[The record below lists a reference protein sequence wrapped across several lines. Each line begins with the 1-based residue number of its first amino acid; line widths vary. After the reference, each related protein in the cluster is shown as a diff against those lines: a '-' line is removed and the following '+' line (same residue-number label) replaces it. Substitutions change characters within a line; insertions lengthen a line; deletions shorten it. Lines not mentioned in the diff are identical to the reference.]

1 MDTGKIKAVLSML
14 HRRGVNWKLLLAIY
28 YAHQTQT
35 ASCLLCGVSLV
46 CRHAVMIVN
55 YSDVI
60 PLAGRGKRSIG
71 IKIAP
76 GIGQRRR
83 NINICTHAH
92 VVANRAS
99 LAAVRSL
106 HTNY

>member
-1 MDTGKIKAVLSML
+1 
-14 HRRGVNWKLLLAIY
+14 
-28 YAHQTQT
+28 
-35 ASCLLCGVSLV
+35 
-46 CRHAVMIVN
+46 MIVN

-76 GIGQRRR
+76 GIPAREGEILIFVRMP
-83 NINICTHAH
+83 

-99 LAAVRSL
+99 HVAARSL